1 LFTPSILL
9 WGFSLGLF
17 IYKGMFNCPFD
28 WHGITHVYLPLF
40 AAVVGLAVPIVC
52 LRLLRHAS
60 WRVTRLSFAGYLA
73 TMLTWA
79 AIDIRHE
86 HYQMGGHDYPNGPL
100 VDGHRYYWHAYYT
113 WYFIPYRWIEHEIE
127 DSPPKDGKRSAEGT
141 WPGLECERAE
151 RPFHPVLNPPVEFFE
166 IFHSACASLPFAF
179 GPPSAARRIFSPRF
193 PRAPGRRRAR
203 TQAGRLFSAPAF
215 SGPAAF
221 RTIQADDDVKGMR
234 GGKPCAVKLDMALR
248 YGTLGKT
255 CRRPSRILPITAP
268 AKISLRGAFLS
279 TAPGGTTMGQSSLA

>member
-151 RPFHPVLNPPVEFFE
+151 RPLHPVLNPPVSKS
-166 IFHSACASLPFAF
+166 SARPA
-179 GPPSAARRIFSPRF
+179 PPYLCFWPALC
-193 PRAPGRRRAR
+193 RAMI
-203 TQAGRLFSAPAF
+203 QAGDFFSASAF
-215 SGPAAF
+215 SRLA
-221 RTIQADDDVKGMR
+221 TVE
-234 GGKPCAVKLDMALR
+234 AVNLA
-248 YGTLGKT
+248 
-255 CRRPSRILPITAP
+255 CRSIPQLNSVVVV
-268 AKISLRGAFLS
+268 
-279 TAPGGTTMGQSSLA
+279 